1 MKTTS
6 TLFWIINAAGW
17 FTFLLLSG
25 LFFSSLSGQLTVGTL
40 VIQLFAW
47 CYYVP
52 ASGII
57 RHLIHRWQWFQ
68 RKQHGRLIIKLVV
81 VSFLLALVGQ
91 FLVSLFM
98 MYGLNIMTW
107 KTYSNTILVFTVAQY
122 WVVLALWTLL
132 YLVIGHYRASRRQQ
146 LREIELT
153 SALHKSELLALKAQL
168 NPHFIFN
175 CLNNMRAMTLES
187 PETTRTMI
195 THLSE
200 ILKYS
205 FRFSNQ
211 AQVTVNE
218 ELQHVRNY
226 LALEKIHFEQ
236 RLHYDITVSDSA
248 KEALIPPMSIQ
259 LLVENAIKH
268 GISNRPEGGHIA
280 VKTSTDKSQLT
291 ITVCNDGQIAERPQ
305 STGIGLSNLR
315 QRLYLLYQDKAGF
328 SLHNQDNRRVLARL
342 NIPYATEPHID
353 QEAVIL

>member
-17 FTFLLLSG
+17 FVYLLLSG
-25 LFFSSLSGQLTVGTL
+25 LFFSGLSGQLSLDSL

-52 ASGII
+52 ASGLV
-57 RHLIHRWQWFQ
+57 RYLIHRSGWFQ
-68 RKQHGRLIIKLVV
+68 KKHHARLILQLIVLIV
-81 VSFLLALVGQ
+81 LLALVGQ

-98 MYGLNIMTW
+98 MYALNIMTW
-107 KTYSNTILVFTVAQY
+107 QTYSVSVLFFTVAQY
-122 WVVLALWTLL
+122 SIVLALWTLL
-132 YLVIGHYRASRRQQ
+132 YLVIGHYRANRRQQ

-187 PETTRTMI
+187 ADTTRQMI

-205 FRFSNQ
+205 FRFSEQ
-211 AQVTVNE
+211 AQVTVSE

-226 LALEKIHFEQ
+226 LALEGIHFEQ
-236 RLHYDITVSDSA
+236 RLQYDISVADETLTA
-248 KEALIPPMSIQ
+248 QIPPMSIQ

-268 GISNRPEGGHIA
+268 GISQRPQGGHLQINIG
-280 VKTSTDKSQLT
+280 TDYQHLK
-291 ITVCNDGQIAERPQ
+291 ITVLNDGQLSDNTQEA
-305 STGIGLSNLR
+305 GIGLDNLR
-315 QRLYLLYQDKAGF
+315 QRLHLLYGDQAQFKLVNHDASQVCA
-328 SLHNQDNRRVLARL
+328 SLIVPLAYPDN
-342 NIPYATEPHID
+342 D
-353 QEAVIL
+353 

>member
-6 TLFWIINAAGW
+6 TLFWSINAAGW
-17 FTFLLLSG
+17 FVFLLLSG
-25 LFFSSLSGQLTVGTL
+25 LFFSALSDQLTVNSL

-52 ASGII
+52 ASGLV
-57 RHLIHRWQWFQ
+57 RHLIHRWGWFR
-68 RKQHGRLIIKLVV
+68 RKHHSRIIIQLIATT
-81 VSFLLALVGQ
+81 FLLALLGQ

-98 MYGLNIMTW
+98 MYALNIMTW
-107 KTYSNTILVFTVAQY
+107 ESYSLAVLFLTVAQN
-122 WVVLALWTLL
+122 WIVLSLWTLL

-175 CLNNMRAMTLES
+175 CLNNMRAMALES
-187 PETTRTMI
+187 ANTTRQMI

-205 FRFSNQ
+205 FRFSEQ
-211 AQVTVNE
+211 AQVTVAE

-226 LALEKIHFEQ
+226 LALEDIHFEQ
-236 RLHYDITVSDSA
+236 RLQHNISVSDGA
-248 KEALIPPMSIQ
+248 ETALIPPMSIQ

-268 GISNRPEGGHIA
+268 GIAKRPQGGHIEINIDTDYQHLKIA
-280 VKTSTDKSQLT
+280 VL
-291 ITVCNDGQIAERPQ
+291 NDGQLSDNAQEA
-305 STGIGLSNLR
+305 GIGLDNLR
-315 QRLYLLYQDKAGF
+315 QRLHLLYGDQAEF
-328 SLHNQDNRRVLARL
+328 TLVNQGTSQVCANLIVPLAYPDN
-342 NIPYATEPHID
+342 D
-353 QEAVIL
+353 